1 MNQEGIG
8 CELQSIFVHSAFG
21 DQWYPCCGVIKF
33 AKGFSGE
40 RISVGDKA
48 ESLDT
53 SEELCLCMD
62 SENRFAVHFVL
73 V

>member
-1 MNQEGIG
+1 MR
-8 CELQSIFVHSAFG
+8 
-21 DQWYPCCGVIKF
+21 F
-33 AKGFSGE
+33 AKGFSDK
-40 RISVGDKA
+40 RISVDDKV

-62 SENRFAVHFVL
+62 SENKFATYFVL